1 MADYVEYLNASLPD
15 RQAALSSRK
24 SEWAAKLQAAM
35 AQQANNYSAPVVS
48 GSGASIRA
56 ASIAGAAAL
65 TGMPK
70 TVGGKVSPINGRVS
84 QNWGKSN
91 IHYAAGHH
99 TGMDFGVAVGT
110 PVRAAANGVVV
121 RVGGEGAYGNTV
133 HVRHPDGTTS
143 VYAHLSGFGVKAG
156 QRVKSGQQIARSGNT
171 GRSTGAHLH
180 FEVRTRDRYGSDIN
194 PRSWLGR

>member
-1 MADYVEYLNASLPD
+1 MPDYISYLNASLPD

-24 SEWAAKLQAAM
+24 AEWAAKLQAAM
-35 AQQANNYSAPVVS
+35 EQQANNYSAPIVS
-48 GSGASIRA
+48 GSGASLQQ

-70 TVGGKVSPINGRVS
+70 TVGGKVNPITGRVS
-84 QNWGKSN
+84 QNWGKSR
-91 IHYAAGHH
+91 IHYAAGRH

-110 PVRAAANGVVV
+110 QVRAAANGIVI

-133 HVRHPDGTTS
+133 HIRHPDGTTS
-143 VYAHLSGFGVKAG
+143 VYAHLSRAGVKAG
-156 QRVKSGQQIARSGNT
+156 QRVKSGQSIARSGNS

-180 FEVRTRDRYGSDIN
+180 FEVRTRDRYGSDVN